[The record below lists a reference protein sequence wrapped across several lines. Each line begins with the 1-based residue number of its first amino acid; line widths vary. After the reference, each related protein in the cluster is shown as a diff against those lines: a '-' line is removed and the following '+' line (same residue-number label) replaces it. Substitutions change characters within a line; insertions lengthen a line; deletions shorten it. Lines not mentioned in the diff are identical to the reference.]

1 MLSKQFIVSLF
12 VIIVATTNAR
22 MIRMNR
28 GSSCSCRHRIQNER
42 DDAINKYN
50 DLADNLDKLNE
61 FITLN
66 NCPVGHI
73 FDYNNSIIDK
83 MNVKCNKCPKN
94 YYRTKQ
100 NTTCLHCPE
109 GFVSNEGSIICNKG
123 KKEELVDTLYCPKGN
138 IIGSDPYAEYGN
150 SCIECKSEKK
160 EYMPFNNHE
169 DKCLICQSGSIIKNN
184 NCIKCPI
191 GYYES
196 NNKCI
201 ECNIGT
207 YNDIEGS
214 IKCKKCEN
222 DKSLAYYSTGSN
234 NCEDSYLFSL
244 NSKINEVLDINMISK
259 PIIYSLQSV
268 SGIIYNNRKTIIE
281 TSSTITMFG
290 GFGIMTYLAIIS
302 S

>member
-123 KKEELVDTLYCPKGN
+123 KKEELVDTLYCSKGN
-138 IIGSDPYAEYGN
+138 IIGNDPYAEYGN

-268 SGIIYNNRKTIIE
+268 SGIIYSNRKTIIE
-281 TSSTITMFG
+281 TSSTLTMFG

-302 S
+302 P